1 MLGSHLI
8 YTGSVVQSLLQKTA
22 LDLDMICQES
32 AQMAPPLHFFP
43 PPLLN
48 LHPYEQLKGPRIKCV
63 PAGCHCRI

>member
-8 YTGSVVQSLLQKTA
+8 YTVWFKVYCKKTA
-22 LDLDMICQES
+22 FDWDLICQES
-32 AQMAPPLHFFP
+32 AQMAPTLHLFP